1 MNYRQKLIKRYY
13 STQYKHVMPQ
23 TAEGWNWVI
32 DRIKL
37 NFGGVFSSIPKDG
50 RILDVACGV
59 GYLED
64 YLLKKGFTRIE
75 AIDLS
80 KEQIQVAKQ
89 KLKKYK
95 LQYADK
101 VKFKIADAFDYLRS
115 ARGYNLIA
123 MIDLLEHFQKDKV
136 IELLQL
142 AHSALRKGGILILR
156 VINAD
161 NPMFGRFFYHDFTH
175 ETPFTPDSLK
185 QCLSVTGFETI
196 KINYEVMP
204 RRGSLLTKLKQSIR
218 RAVFG
223 VLGKFIGVAP
233 GAFVEDLIAVARK

>member
-1 MNYRQKLIKRYY
+1 MNYRRELVKRYY
-13 STQYKHVMPQ
+13 STQYKHIMPQ
-23 TAEGWNWVI
+23 TAEGWKWVI

-37 NFGGVFSSIPKDG
+37 NFGGVFSSIPKGG

-59 GYLED
+59 DYLEN
-64 YLLKKGFTRIE
+64 YLLKNGFTRIE

-89 KLKKYK
+89 KLKKYG
-95 LQYADK
+95 LQYTDK

-142 AHSALRKGGILILR
+142 AHNALRKGGFIILR

-175 ETPFTPDSLK
+175 ETPFTPDSLR
-185 QCLSVTGFETI
+185 QCLSVTGFEI
-196 KINYEVMP
+196 VKISYEAMP
-204 RRGSLLTKLKQSIR
+204 RGRSLLTKFKQSVR
-218 RAVFG
+218 RVVFR

-233 GAFVEDLIAVARK
+233 GAFTEDLIVVARK